1 MPNVLWE
8 NGNIMD
14 FKEDFKNN
22 LKQKTKGM
30 DFGPS
35 PSKLFEKLSEQ
46 IESEIEHNPVLKFK
60 KTISEHRK
68 EQKLQTNSPADFFKL
83 LEETKQESSKDEI
96 ITSLVEEKDIHV
108 SIDQTEIFH
117 SEEHIEDSI
126 TTDLI
131 ALSIDSISKE
141 ESVKSIKEITNLFS
155 EPNVN
160 KPDPNIRALQ
170 NKLKML
176 EDWVSKIS
184 MAGPGGG
191 EVNFRYLDDVNSG
204 SIGENKYLTYNQDN
218 RKFYFDY
225 ITSNTIV
232 NNTTVVTSNTYS
244 LVSTDYYVGVNSP
257 EATTIFLQTTAQ
269 EGKIIVIKDESGNC
283 STNPISVVGNV
294 DNDIGGFILKIDNGA
309 VQMVYRNGWRII

>member
-1 MPNVLWE
+1 MS
-8 NGNIMD
+8 D
-14 FKEDFKNN
+14 FSDVFKNK
-22 LKQKTKGM
+22 LKKKTEEL
-30 DFGPS
+30 DYSSSSNF
-35 PSKLFEKLSEQ
+35 LEQ
-46 IESEIEHNPVLKFK
+46 ISEELKTEIENNKVLQFK
-60 KTISEHRK
+60 KSLAKTSK
-68 EQKLQTNSPADFFKL
+68 
-83 LEETKQESSKDEI
+83 ETKQKILESEVNIFLSFESVEI
-96 ITSLVEEKDIHV
+96 IKNETVEPLIEEVVFPTEK
-108 SIDQTEIFH
+108 QTEPKQDFI
-117 SEEHIEDSI
+117 SSVVNSI
-126 TTDLI
+126 TKEETNKIKEHTDLFNQPNVK
-131 ALSIDSISKE
+131 LVDPT
-141 ESVKSIKEITNLFS
+141 VKS
-155 EPNVN
+155 
-160 KPDPNIRALQ
+160 LQ
-170 NKLKML
+170 DKLKFL

-225 ITSNTIV
+225 ITNNTIV
-232 NNTTVVTSNTYS
+232 NNTTFVTSNTYS

-309 VQMVYRNGWRII
+309 IQMVYRNGWRII